1 MKNPWRLSALIPV
14 LLVMRSVA
22 DPLPGSTS
30 QLLQLNRES
39 QQQLREVQRPPPFP
53 LGKPARSGE
62 PDPKQLDRQQQIEQ
76 RSLQERQRRDL
87 LLLQNR
93 ARRTDGPDAAQ
104 RLKAID
110 QQRQFRLQQQQQL
123 NRFRTQQGGRIR

>member
-1 MKNPWRLSALIPV
+1 MPSG
-14 LLVMRSVA
+14 A
-22 DPLPGSTS
+22 DPLPGSTP

-39 QQQLREVQRPPPFP
+39 QQQLREVQRPAPFP
-53 LGKPARSGE
+53 LGKPSGSGAS
-62 PDPKQLDRQQQIEQ
+62 DPKQLDRQQQIEQ

-93 ARRTDGPDAAQ
+93 ARRTEGPDAGQ

-123 NRFRTQQGGRIR
+123 NRFRTQRGTRIR

>member
-1 MKNPWRLSALIPV
+1 MKNPWRLSTLVPV
-14 LLVMRSVA
+14 MLVVQSGA
-22 DPLPGSTS
+22 DPLPGATS

-53 LGKPARSGE
+53 LGKPAGSGE
-62 PDPKQLDRQQQIEQ
+62 SDSKQLDRQQQIEQ

-87 LLLQNR
+87 LWLRDR
-93 ARRTDGPDAAQ
+93 ARRTEGPDAGQ
-104 RLKAID
+104 RLEAIH

-123 NRFRTQQGGRIR
+123 NRFRIQKGSRIR